1 MSDLSRS
8 DLTSTAIRSQDDDEG
23 IPLAVLWAALLSRA
37 QWVLGGSVL
46 VGALAYGAT
55 FLVTP
60 TYTAKANF
68 LPPQQQSSAS
78 SALASLGGLG
88 ALAGLSGLGG
98 KTTADQYVAFMQ
110 SNRVVDSVID
120 KFDLIKVYESKFRMD
135 ARKELLN
142 NAKIL
147 VGKKDGLISVS
158 VDDEDPKRA
167 SDIAN
172 AFIDGLRGITN
183 TLAVS
188 EAQQRRV
195 FFQQQLEL
203 SKQALTAAQ
212 VALQS
217 SGFNAGAIKA
227 EPKAAAE
234 GFAKLKAE
242 LTGAEIKLQSLRG
255 MLSDSSPE
263 VSQQSRI
270 VAALRA
276 ELGRVEQKDVGRGDV
291 EYIAKYREYKYQE
304 TLFEMFAKQYEAA
317 RVDESREG
325 ALIQVLDV
333 ATPPERRS
341 KPIRSVVALGA
352 ALFAFLA
359 LGIWAIVRGV
369 KEAGK

>member
-1 MSDLSRS
+1 MPGNAAV
-8 DLTSTAIRSQDDDEG
+8 TASIADDQDDG
-23 IPLAVLWAALLSRA
+23 IPIGVLWAAFIARWKL
-37 QWVLGGSVL
+37 VLGGAVL
-46 VGALAYGAT
+46 IGALAYGAT
-55 FLVTP
+55 YLIKP
-60 TYTAKANF
+60 TYTAKASF

-78 SALASLGGLG
+78 SALASLGALG
-88 ALAGLSGLGG
+88 ALAGLSGGMG
-98 KTTADQYVAFMQ
+98 SKTTADQYVAFMQ
-110 SNRVVDSVID
+110 SNRVVDAVID
-120 KFDLIKVYESKFRMD
+120 KFDLIKIYESKFRVD

-158 VDDEDPKRA
+158 VDDEDPRRA
-167 SDIAN
+167 ADLAN

-188 EAQQRRV
+188 EAQQRRA
-195 FFQQQLEL
+195 FFQQQLEQ
-203 SKQALTAAQ
+203 SKVNLTQAQ

-255 MLSDSSPE
+255 MLSDTSPE
-263 VSQQSRI
+263 VVQQALVVS
-270 VAALRA
+270 ALRL
-276 ELGRVEQKDVGRGDV
+276 ELSRVEQKDAGRGDI
-291 EYIAKYREYKYQE
+291 EYITKYREYKYQE
-304 TLFEMFAKQYEAA
+304 TLFEMFAKQYELA

-341 KPIRSVVALGA
+341 KPIRSLVALGSA
-352 ALFAFLA
+352 VFAFLA
-359 LGIWAIVRGV
+359 MGIWAVVRGL